1 MTDDHYDAVKDPL
14 INPDTG
20 VFYNLYNI
28 DNAEELE
35 ATEAAAVAIRT
46 YELRQNP
53 LPGNFD
59 LEHLQAIHRHLF
71 QDVYPFAGKLREL
84 EISKGTTRFAHRSH
98 IHAQMQ
104 RITNELIADDHL
116 LGLQPEAI
124 ATRCAYYMSE
134 INALH
139 PFREGNGRTQREF
152 INHIVA
158 NCGLVVAWD
167 SVPPATVL
175 KCTIIAHGGSEE
187 PLARLIADNLK
198 PRK

>member
-1 MTDDHYDAVKDPL
+1 MTDDHYDAVEDPL

-20 VFYNLYNI
+20 VFYNHYNI

-35 ATEAAAVAIRT
+35 AAEAAAVAIRT
-46 YELRQNP
+46 YELRQSP

-59 LEHLQAIHRHLF
+59 LEHLQSIHRHLF
-71 QDVYPFAGKLREL
+71 QDVYPFAGKIREL
-84 EISKGTTRFAHRSH
+84 DISKGETRFASRFY
-98 IHAQMQ
+98 IHSEMQ
-104 RITNELIADDHL
+104 RIANQLKAEDHL
-116 LGLQPEAI
+116 LGLSQAELAP
-124 ATRCAYYMSE
+124 RCAYYMAE

-158 NCGLVVAWD
+158 NCGFVVAWD
-167 SVPPATVL
+167 NVPPATVL
-175 KCTIIAHGGSEE
+175 ACTITAHNGKEE

-198 PRK
+198 PIR